1 MEDIASFRLR
11 AREWLAAHMPPAE
24 ESEAGWGL
32 FSDEEELQRVNR
44 DRELQRRLFDGGL
57 AGICF
62 PLEYGG
68 QGLTPAHQRV
78 FDEEVAEYQ
87 IPVYFQVPT
96 LGVCAA
102 TLLDFG
108 SEEQKR
114 RHIPAILRGE
124 ELWMQF
130 LSEPTAGSDV
140 ASCLT
145 TATPDGDEWVLDGSK
160 VWTTGAWWA
169 DYALCLA
176 RTDWDVPKHQG
187 LTVFIVKIH
196 QPGIDIH
203 RIEMINGSREFCQ
216 EYISGVRLSDSAR
229 VGPVG
234 QGWSVTTGW
243 LYRERE
249 SVGDGSPYVTQT
261 RQGPRRDRCET
272 LVELANETGQLDDPR
287 VRDLL
292 GEAWTLDRVQQA
304 LGPRMMDGIA
314 AEKLHNSATALL
326 RLFNGTA
333 WARLSTI
340 GFEIAGT
347 RATAWR
353 EAESELGQH
362 GMDYLMRQSAC
373 IAGGTTEMAR
383 NVIADRLLGMPREI
397 TPDRDRPFRDVPK
410 NAAPT
415 SK

>member
-1 MEDIASFRLR
+1 MEDVASFRLR

-24 ESEAGWGL
+24 PGEAGWGL
-32 FSDEEELQRVNR
+32 ATDEEELRRVNR

-62 PLEYGG
+62 PVEYGG
-68 QGLTPAHQRV
+68 LGLSPAHQRA
-78 FDEEVAEYQ
+78 FDEEAEGYQ
-87 IPVYFQVPT
+87 MPFFFQVPT

-145 TATPDGDEWVLDGSK
+145 TATRDGDEWVLDGSK

-176 RTDWDVPKHQG
+176 RTDWDVPKHRG

-196 QPGIDIH
+196 QPGIHIH

-243 LYRERE
+243 LHRERE
-249 SVGDGSPYVTQT
+249 SV
-261 RQGPRRDRCET
+261 
-272 LVELANETGQLDDPR
+272 
-287 VRDLL
+287 
-292 GEAWTLDRVQQA
+292 
-304 LGPRMMDGIA
+304 
-314 AEKLHNSATALL
+314 
-326 RLFNGTA
+326 
-333 WARLSTI
+333 
-340 GFEIAGT
+340 
-347 RATAWR
+347 
-353 EAESELGQH
+353 
-362 GMDYLMRQSAC
+362 
-373 IAGGTTEMAR
+373 
-383 NVIADRLLGMPREI
+383 
-397 TPDRDRPFRDVPK
+397 
-410 NAAPT
+410 
-415 SK
+415 